1 MWILRDRGIG
11 RWASTGRF
19 FGMEIGVIEYARLEA
34 GLGIRVEW
42 HVERL
47 RIKTDRSRVMR
58 VRWMA

>member
-34 GLGIRVEW
+34 LLGIRDEW
-42 HVERL
+42 HVEDQ
-47 RIKTDRSRVMR
+47 KNR
-58 VRWMA
+58 VRRMA